1 LRFGLPR
8 GAQLR
13 KTHLCMSQINRLTAG
28 FRQFRDDSSLDHRLR
43 FRELVDLGQKPR
55 TLFLG
60 CCDSRVDP
68 ALITCSQPGELFV
81 VRNIANLVPSYGGQQ
96 EEAAAALEFSVNYL
110 GVEDIVIMGHSR
122 CAGIHTALAAA
133 RSDRWPEGPLHNW
146 LRAVEGPARETL
158 SLDSNLEPADQLCA
172 CGRRAL
178 IQSIARLREYPWVQQ
193 SLQQNKV
200 ALHAWFFSLGRMQ
213 LEALNQERGEFEV
226 LA

>member
-1 LRFGLPR
+1 
-8 GAQLR
+8 
-13 KTHLCMSQINRLTAG
+13 MSQIETLTAG
-28 FRQFRDDSSLDHRLR
+28 FRRFRDESPLDERLR

-81 VRNIANLVPSYGGQQ
+81 VRNIANVVPSFGGD
-96 EEAAAALEFSVNYL
+96 EKEAAAALEFSVNIL

-133 RSDRWPEGPLHNW
+133 RGDVWPDGPLHGW

-158 SLDSNLEPADQLCA
+158 ELDSGLDPADQLCA
-172 CGRRAL
+172 CGRRSL
-178 IQSIARLREYPWVQQ
+178 MRSIERLREYPWVKD
-193 SLQQNKV
+193 SLSKNRV

-213 LEALNQERGEFEV
+213 LEALNQQKGVFEV
-226 LA
+226 IA